1 MVYVIDKDGHPLM
14 PTRHHGKVKWLLKRK
29 QAKVV
34 KRSPFTIQLTYEP
47 KTHCIQDVT
56 LGVDAGSKHVGLSAS
71 TEKEELF
78 RAEMTLRDNIPQLMT
93 ARRQSRR
100 TRRNRLRYRKPRF
113 NNRKRPDGWL
123 TPTMEAKI
131 RAHVNVI
138 NDICSI
144 LPISRIVVETASFDI
159 QKIKDEDIA
168 GKQYQEGEQMGYAN
182 VKAYVKAR
190 DNYTCWA
197 CGAHKSLHAH
207 HIVQRK
213 DGGSDR
219 PANLITLCERC
230 HTDHHNG
237 KKPLDIP
244 FPEKKGFRGAT
255 EMSTMRWFLLN
266 RLKAVHPTILV
277 EQTYGYVTNWNRN
290 QFGLEKNHISD
301 AFCIAGNFKA
311 ERAEDLYDIMK
322 VRCHNRQMMK
332 QNITKGGKL
341 KCNQGPRMVLGIAR
355 YDIVEHEDGRK
366 MIVTARKTRGLYS
379 LKPLDGSKTLADVP
393 RRKFTL
399 LWHSNGEI
407 ETRRPA
413 FPTSVQA

>member
-255 EMSTMRWFLLN
+255 EMNTMRWFLLN